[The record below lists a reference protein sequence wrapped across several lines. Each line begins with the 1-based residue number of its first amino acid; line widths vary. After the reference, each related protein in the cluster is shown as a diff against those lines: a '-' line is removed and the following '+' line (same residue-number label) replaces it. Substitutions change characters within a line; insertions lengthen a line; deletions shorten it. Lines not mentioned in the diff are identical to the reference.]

1 MGRTVAAG
9 EGMFG
14 DIEEIRLVGS
24 LVVEDTVDFAVGIM
38 AALEVELELEAEFAA
53 FVGLGVVAAQLVV

>member
-1 MGRTVAAG
+1 
-9 EGMFG
+9 MFG
-14 DIEEIRLVGS
+14 DIEEIRPVGS

>member
-1 MGRTVAAG
+1 
-9 EGMFG
+9 MFG

-24 LVVEDTVDFAVGIM
+24 LVAEDTVDFAVGIM

-53 FVGLGVVAAQLVV
+53 FVGLGVVAAQLVVFGAH

>member
-1 MGRTVAAG
+1 
-9 EGMFG
+9 MFG

-38 AALEVELELEAEFAA
+38 AALEVELELEAELAA